1 MDERK
6 LVRFGGIGTALGII
20 VCFTPAV
27 VAVLASV
34 GLGAWLSPVDSVFHF
49 VLAGGIGAM
58 GYGAYRLWKKNRPI
72 GV

>member
-6 LVRFGGIGTALGII
+6 LLRFGGIGTALGII

-27 VAVLASV
+27 VTVLVSV
-34 GLGAWLSPVDSVFHF
+34 GLGSWFGPVDSVFHV

-58 GYGAYRLWKKNRPI
+58 GYGAYRLWKKKRAI

>member
-6 LVRFGGIGTALGII
+6 LVRFGGIGTALGIV

-27 VAVLASV
+27 VVVLASV
-34 GLGAWLSPVDSVFHF
+34 GLGSWFSPIDSVFHV

-58 GYGAYRLWKKNRPI
+58 GYGAYRLRKKHRTI
-72 GV
+72 GE

>member
-6 LVRFGGIGTALGII
+6 LVRFGGIGTTLGII

-27 VAVLASV
+27 VTVLASV
-34 GLGAWLSPVDSVFHF
+34 GLASWFSPIASVFDV

-58 GYGAYRLWKKNRPI
+58 GYGAYRLWKKNQTI

>member
-27 VAVLASV
+27 VTVLASA
-34 GLGAWLSPVDSVFHF
+34 GLGSWFSPVDSVFHV

-58 GYGAYRLWKKNRPI
+58 GYGAYRLWKKNQRI